1 MIQLNVF
8 TYLTGSRSL
17 ILHDWGRRP
26 RGGIA
31 PHYPPL
37 PPVTSPPQ
45 NLCGAKLKLFGTT
58 PPSPPSFLWCQFEA
72 IRHHVW
78 CRIAPNWHHKNE
90 GGEGGC
96 GAE

>member
-37 PPVTSPPQ
+37 PPVSSPHKI
-45 NLCGAKLKLFGTT
+45 C
-58 PPSPPSFLWCQFEA
+58 
-72 IRHHVW
+72 VV
-78 CRIAPNWHHKNE
+78 PN
-90 GGEGGC
+90 
-96 GAE
+96 